1 MNKDKML
8 ERKEQTNRRYNMDKD
23 KKQFIKSF
31 LKQSFDSYS
40 VIELGLIEY
49 YLKLDNY
56 EMIRDLLYRNED
68 DFSNFL
74 YNHYKD
80 RYKNF

>member
-1 MNKDKML
+1 
-8 ERKEQTNRRYNMDKD
+8 MDKD

-74 YNHYKD
+74 YNHYKS
-80 RYKNF
+80 KN

>member
-1 MNKDKML
+1 MDQDY
-8 ERKEQTNRRYNMDKD
+8 RKK
-23 KKQFIKSF
+23 FIKSF
-31 LKQSFDSYS
+31 IKERFNSYS

-68 DFSNFL
+68 DFSDFL
-74 YNHYKD
+74 YNHYKS
-80 RYKNF
+80 KN